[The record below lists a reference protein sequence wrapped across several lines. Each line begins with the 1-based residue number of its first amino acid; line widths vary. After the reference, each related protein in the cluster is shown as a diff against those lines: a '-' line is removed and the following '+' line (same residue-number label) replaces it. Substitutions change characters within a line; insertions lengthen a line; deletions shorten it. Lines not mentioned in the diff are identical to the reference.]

1 MKGKKA
7 NGEEDRRRSPGFL
20 PFSPENLMA
29 DKITERRLSIL
40 HTESSLGWGGQER
53 RILLEAKALRER
65 GHRLLLGCDPR
76 GELYHRARKENFPVF
91 PLPFGGLGRNLRAWQ
106 TLRRLL
112 ARERVDILNTHSSLD
127 SWVGML
133 AWRTLGRRPVLVRTR
148 HLSTPVRQSWPTR
161 WLYHAPA
168 AIITTGENISQV
180 LHERLGVPKSRL
192 FAIPTGVPLEEFLP
206 RPPDPALRK
215 SLRLPPDA
223 FIFGTL
229 SVLRSWKG
237 HLFVLEALKRL
248 LEAGEE
254 CFLIIVGEGPY
265 RPVIE
270 ERLSALDLSE
280 HVRLVGHQEQ
290 VADWLALMDVLV
302 MASYAHEGVPQAVL
316 QAMAMGKPVVASR
329 VGGIPEVI
337 TPEANGL
344 LIPAKDPDVLA
355 RAMHRLLQ
363 DKGLRE
369 DLGRRGKTLVLEN
382 FSLTRMAAKVEA
394 LYERLLAHTSL
405 SD

>member
-1 MKGKKA
+1 MV
-7 NGEEDRRRSPGFL
+7 L

-29 DKITERRLSIL
+29 DKITKGTLTIL

-53 RILLEAKALRER
+53 RILLEAKALRNR
-65 GHRLLLGCDPR
+65 GHRLLVACDPR
-76 GELYHRARKENFPVF
+76 GDLYHRARKGNFPVF

-106 TLRRLL
+106 ALRHLL
-112 ARERVDILNTHSSLD
+112 TRERVDILNTHSSLD
-127 SWVGML
+127 SWVGMF
-133 AWRTLGRRPVLVRTR
+133 AWRSLRRRPVLVRTR
-148 HLSTPVRQSWPTR
+148 HLSTPVRKSWPTR

-180 LHERLGVPKSRL
+180 LHERLRVPKSRL
-192 FAIPTGVPLEEFLP
+192 FAIPTGVPLEEFAP
-206 RPPDPALRK
+206 RPPDLALWE
-215 SLRLPPDA
+215 SLNFPPNA

-248 LEAGEE
+248 LEAGKE

-270 ERLSALDLSE
+270 ERLAALGLSE

-316 QAMAMGKPVVASR
+316 QAMAMGKPVVASQA
-329 VGGIPEVI
+329 GGIPEVI

-344 LIPAKDPDVLA
+344 LVPAKDPDALA

-369 DLGRRGKTLVLEN
+369 DLGRRGKTLVSER
-382 FSLTRMAAKVEA
+382 FSLEQMATKVET
-394 LYERLLAHTSL
+394 LYAQLLPRSSL
-405 SD
+405 AD